1 MLKLF
6 VVLAAGIALGRL
18 LSGRCLG
25 FVPRAVTATVW
36 LLLFLLGVE
45 VGADPAVT
53 GSLATLGCT
62 ALVLCAG
69 SVAGS
74 IAAAWVLWRRVRRAD
89 GASEAAAAA
98 PQACGADGGSTAA
111 VLRGSLVIVGFFAAG
126 CVAGAWRLVPFAATA
141 SQASGWVL
149 CLLMGG
155 VGVTLGHDRTL
166 WERVRRLDRRLALLP
181 LATAAGTLLGAALLS
196 PLLRGVSLTDA
207 LAVGSGF
214 AYYSLSSVF
223 IADLRSVELG
233 TVALLC
239 NILRE
244 LFTLLFAPLVARR
257 FGPLAAVSIG
267 GATTMD
273 TTLPIVARA
282 AGPQFVV
289 VAIFHGCVLDF
300 SVPWLV
306 TLFCSL

>member
-6 VVLAAGIALGRL
+6 VVLAAGVALGRL
-18 LSGRCLG
+18 LSGRRLG

-74 IAAAWVLWRRVRRAD
+74 IAAAWALWRRVRRTG
-89 GASEAAAAA
+89 GASEAAAA
-98 PQACGADGGSTAA
+98 PQTCGADGGSTAA
-111 VLRGSLVIVGFFAAG
+111 VLRGSMVIVGFFAAG
-126 CVAGAWRLVPFAATA
+126 CVAGAWHLVPFAATA

-196 PLLRGVSLTDA
+196 PLLRGVSLPDA

>member
-6 VVLAAGIALGRL
+6 VVLAAGVALGRL
-18 LSGRCLG
+18 LSGRRLG

-74 IAAAWVLWRRVRRAD
+74 IAAAWALWRRVRRTG
-89 GASEAAAAA
+89 GASEAAAA

-111 VLRGSLVIVGFFAAG
+111 VLRGSMVIVGFFAAG

-155 VGVTLGHDRTL
+155 VGVTLGHDRRL

-181 LATAAGTLLGAALLS
+181 LATAAGTLLGAALLA
-196 PLLRGVSLTDA
+196 PLLRGVSLPDA